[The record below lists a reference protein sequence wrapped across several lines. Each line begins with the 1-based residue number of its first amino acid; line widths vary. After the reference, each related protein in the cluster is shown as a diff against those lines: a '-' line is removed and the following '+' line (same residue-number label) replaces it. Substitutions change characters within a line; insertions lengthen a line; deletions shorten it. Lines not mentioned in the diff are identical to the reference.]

1 MTRAGLAAFGL
12 VVALTASAQDLG
24 LAGRGPVE
32 VVADGAIEWRR
43 DDQVVIARGNARASR
58 EGATVFADRLLARY
72 RPRTGGEAR
81 AADGSPFGG
90 ASEVW
95 RLEAE
100 GNVRIV
106 AGDDRAQ
113 GDRAVYDLDR
123 KVLVLTGRSLSLTNG
138 TDTVTARDALEY
150 WSASRMAVAR
160 GQAVVTSPDRRLEA
174 DTIAAWFAERGTA
187 AAAQTVRGAPA
198 PGAGRLERAEAWG
211 EVRITTANEV
221 VRGDRAVY
229 LPGEGVARLFGAVRI
244 TRGQN
249 QLNGAVAEVNL
260 RTGVSRLLPAPGGRV
275 AGMLVPEERRPPA
288 PALEGRP

>member
-1 MTRAGLAAFGL
+1 MSRLRLAALAFL
-12 VVALTASAQDLG
+12 LASTAAAQDLG

-32 VVADGAIEWRR
+32 VLADGAIEWRR
-43 DDQVVIARGNARASR
+43 DDQVVIAQGNARATR
-58 EGATVFADRLLARY
+58 GGATVFADRLLARY
-72 RPRTGGEAR
+72 RPRAGGENR
-81 AADGSPFGG
+81 VTDGSPFAG

-100 GNVRIV
+100 GSVRIV
-106 AGDDRAQ
+106 AGNDRAQ
-113 GDRAVYDLDR
+113 GDRAIYDLDR
-123 KVLVLTGRSLSLTNG
+123 KVLVLTGRALSLTNG
-138 TDTVTARDALEY
+138 TDTLTARDALEY

-174 DTIAAWFAERGTA
+174 DTIAAWFAERAKAG
-187 AAAQTVRGAPA
+187 QETVRGTPV

-211 EVRITTANEV
+211 EVRITTATEV
-221 VRGDRAVY
+221 VRGDRAIY

-288 PALEGRP
+288 PALGGGP

>member
-1 MTRAGLAAFGL
+1 MTRAGLAALGFFL
-12 VVALTASAQDLG
+12 ASAVAAQDLG
-24 LAGRGPVE
+24 LTGGGPVE
-32 VVADGAIEWRR
+32 VLADGAIEWRR
-43 DDQVVIARGNARASR
+43 DDQVVIAHGNARATR
-58 EGATVFADRLLARY
+58 GGATVFADRLLARY
-72 RPRTGGEAR
+72 RPRTVGEAR

-106 AGDDRAQ
+106 AGNDRAQ
-113 GDRAVYDLDR
+113 GDRAIYDLDR

-138 TDTVTARDALEY
+138 FDTVTARDALEY

-160 GQAVVTSPDRRLEA
+160 GQAVVTSPNRRLEA
-174 DTIAAWFAERGTA
+174 DTIAAWFAERETA
-187 AAAQTVRGAPA
+187 AVQETVRGPPV
-198 PGAGRLERAEAWG
+198 PGAGRLERAEAWRD
-211 EVRITTANEV
+211 VRITTATEI

-229 LPGEGVARLFGAVRI
+229 LPGEGVARLVGAVRI

-288 PALEGRP
+288 PALEARP

>member
-1 MTRAGLAAFGL
+1 MTRLSLAAL
-12 VVALTASAQDLG
+12 VVLLACSAAGQDLG
-24 LAGRGPVE
+24 LAGQGPVE
-32 VVADGAIEWRR
+32 VLADDAIEWRR

-58 EGATVFADRLLARY
+58 EGTTVFADRLLARY
-72 RPRTGGEAR
+72 RPR
-81 AADGSPFGG
+81 AAVENRPAEDSPFGG
-90 ASEVW
+90 AFEVW

-106 AGDDRAQ
+106 AGNDRAQ

-123 KVLVLTGRSLSLTNG
+123 KVLVLTGRSLALTNG

-160 GQAVVTSPDRRLEA
+160 GQAVVTSPDRKLEA
-174 DTIAAWFAERGTA
+174 DTIAAWFAEGQAAAPTQTLRGTP
-187 AAAQTVRGAPA
+187 V

-211 EVRITTANEV
+211 DVRITTQTEV
-221 VRGDRAVY
+221 VRGSRGVY
-229 LPGEGVARLFGAVRI
+229 LPAEGAAWLFGAVRI

-288 PALEGRP
+288 PALEGRR